1 MDMAASFLSLSFILI
16 LNALWSSALDNPYYH
31 ILVCGTGGNYS
42 QNSTYHHNLKQLIS
56 NLINTASLSNGY
68 AYDSYGIIP
77 DQVTGLVLCR
87 GDTVKENC
95 TSCLRDYPMNNL
107 ADQSCRG
114 QKEATMW
121 VERCFLHYSNNRFV
135 STSVTFRGDG
145 YLGDYRDNE
154 IGPFKDVASALFKA
168 LASFAAYNTTTKYA
182 TGTIKGDYDFSQPIY
197 GLVQCSPDLSG
208 DDCWNCLKI
217 STDTMVNNLTEIY
230 FARVFG
236 LWCDMRFDSSKF
248 YDGNSLLELSFP
260 LKSPP
265 LPLGDG
271 LYPPPLPVQGNSSYS
286 TNKKKKGMTSVMGII
301 LAIVNP
307 IIAIILTSVFCI
319 CIRKRRATNR
329 LQHAPYIPEKNRDE
343 QNSKIRLGAAN
354 LTKIK
359 TVESLLFDL
368 SVIRAATDN
377 FAQLNK
383 LGQGGFGSVFKGV
396 LQDEREIAVKR
407 LSKTSKQ
414 GIEELKN
421 ELLLV
426 ANLHHNNLVRLLGA
440 CLEEEEKL
448 LVYEFV
454 PNRSLDNFIFDYE
467 RRKQLDWS
475 KRFNIISGIAK
486 GLQYLHEDSQLRI
499 IHRDLKTSNILL
511 DAKMNPKISDF
522 GLARLSVVDQTKE
535 ITKRVVGT
543 LGYMSP
549 EYVMFGYFSTKS
561 DVFSFG
567 VIALE
572 IITGRRNTRIA
583 PWETQTL
590 LGYVWEQWRDGRGKE
605 VVDEAMGD
613 EYIAREAMNCIEI
626 GLLCCQENPDDRP
639 TMSAVV
645 ASLVTSSHAS
655 SSFLLHPPS
664 RPARIIAR
672 N

>member
-1 MDMAASFLSLSFILI
+1 M
-16 LNALWSSALDNPYYH
+16 
-31 ILVCGTGGNYS
+31 
-42 QNSTYHHNLKQLIS
+42 
-56 NLINTASLSNGY
+56 
-68 AYDSYGIIP
+68 
-77 DQVTGLVLCR
+77 
-87 GDTVKENC
+87 KENC
-95 TSCLRDYPMNNL
+95 TSCLQDYPINNL

-121 VERCFLHYSNNRFV
+121 VERCFLHYSNSRFV
-135 STSVTFRGDG
+135 PTSVTFRGDG
-145 YLGDYRDNE
+145 SLGDYRDNE
-154 IGPFKDVASALFKA
+154 IGPFKDVFSALFKE
-168 LASFAAYNTTTKYA
+168 LASFAAYNTSTKYA
-182 TGTIKGDYDFSQPIY
+182 TGTIKGDYDFSQTIY

-208 DDCWNCLKI
+208 DDCWDCLKNC
-217 STDTMVNNLTEIY
+217 TDIMVNNLTEVY
-230 FARVFG
+230 FGRAFG

-248 YDGNSLLELSFP
+248 YDGNSLLELPFP

-265 LPLGDG
+265 LAIGDG
-271 LYPPPLPVQGNSSYS
+271 LYPPPLPMQHNSTYS
-286 TNKKKKGMTSVMGII
+286 TGKKKKGMTSVIGII

-319 CIRKRRATNR
+319 CIRKRRAANR
-329 LQHAPYIPEKNRDE
+329 QQHAPNIPEKNPDE
-343 QNSKIRLGAAN
+343 QNPKIWLGAAN

-368 SVIRAATDN
+368 SVIRVATEN
-377 FAQLNK
+377 FAQVNK

-396 LQDEREIAVKR
+396 LQDEREIALV
-407 LSKTSKQ
+407 
-414 GIEELKN
+414 
-421 ELLLV
+421 LV

-499 IHRDLKTSNILL
+499 IHRDLKASNILL

-567 VIALE
+567 VITLE
-572 IITGRRNTRIA
+572 IITGRRNTCIA
-583 PWETQTL
+583 RGETQTL
-590 LGYVWEQWRDGRGKE
+590 LGYVWDLWRDGRGKE
-605 VVDEAMGD
+605 VVDEAIGD
-613 EYIAREAMNCIEI
+613 EYIEREAMNCIEI

-645 ASLVTSSHAS
+645 ASLATSSHPS
-655 SSFLLHPPS
+655 SSFFLHPPS
-664 RPARIIAR
+664 LPARIIAR
-672 N
+672 NAPFGKLIQK